1 MSKFSLLALVLA
13 GGSLVFPKHSHAA
26 TFQEDFSTDPAAH
39 GWKTVGESSL
49 FQWNPAHHCEQITW
63 DSSRSNS
70 YFALPLGTV
79 LGKEDNFSLAF
90 DLRLS
95 DFVAGVNPDKPNPF
109 QLAVA
114 FINLDEA
121 SQPGFVRGT
130 GADSPDL
137 TEFSFFPD
145 PGGAWIYGPSL
156 TTEMVDS
163 IGTDPGAD
171 WAYGFA
177 GLSLTTDDL
186 FRITMAYTAT
196 NQTLHTQIT
205 RNTNEVFATFDAV
218 ISNTNFTDFRLNAVA
233 VCSYSDAGQDPQYSG
248 SILAHGIVDN
258 VLVTVPPLPVTS
270 ITGNFSNSVWQV
282 SFLSRSNW
290 VYTLERTPDF
300 QTWLPLAPAANGNG
314 TNLILQDTHAP
325 SAKAFYRVKA
335 QRP

>member
-1 MSKFSLLALVLA
+1 LV
-13 GGSLVFPKHSHAA
+13 GGSLVFTQDYHAA
-26 TFQEDFSTDPAAH
+26 TVLEDFSTDPASH
-39 GWKTVGESSL
+39 GWKKVGDASL
-49 FQWNPAHHCEQITW
+49 FEWNPTNYCEQITW

-79 LGKEDNFSLAF
+79 LGKEDDFSLAF

-95 DFVAGVNPDKPNPF
+95 DFVAGVDPQKPNPF

-114 FINLDEA
+114 FINLSEA
-121 SQPGFVRGT
+121 SGPAFVRGT

-163 IGTDPGAD
+163 IGADPGAD

-186 FRITMAYTAT
+186 FRIAMTYTAA
-196 NQTLHTQIT
+196 NLTLHTQIT

-233 VCSYSDAGQDPQYSG
+233 VCSYSDAGQDPQFAG

-258 VLVTVPPLPVTS
+258 FVVTVPPLPVTS
-270 ITGNFSNSVWQV
+270 IAGNFNNAVWQV
-282 SFLSRSNW
+282 NFLSRSNW
-290 VYTLERTPDF
+290 VYTLERTADF
-300 QTWLPLAPAANGNG
+300 QTWVAVSPTANGNG
-314 TNLILQDTHAP
+314 TNLALQDTNAP
-325 SAKAFYRVKA
+325 SSKAFYRVKA
-335 QRP
+335 RRP